1 VASSAADASPKPAY
15 QALHSLVKGEW
26 WLPPTT
32 MGTDQEGR
40 LRLQG
45 FLGEYEVSA
54 AGTSTT
60 FGSTSPA
67 R

>member
-1 VASSAADASPKPAY
+1 
-15 QALHSLVKGEW
+15 
-26 WLPPTT
+26 

-60 FGSTSPA
+60 FRLDEPGEVTVEVALGSEA
-67 R
+67 AGRL

>member
-1 VASSAADASPKPAY
+1 
-15 QALHSLVKGEW
+15 
-26 WLPPTT
+26 

-54 AGTSTT
+54 AGASTT